1 MTSPYPAGRWAPSL
15 RGQSPLPKPY
25 THFERTP
32 ASDAVEPPEAHG
44 VARDGVKLMI
54 ATPRGIAHARF
65 TDLGEHLAPGD
76 LLVVN
81 NSATLPAAV
90 TGARAKRGPIAVHF
104 SAALDDHIWVVEL
117 RKATKATGHLPDV
130 EPGERI
136 SLPDGAALVVIGSY
150 PQAGVMGSRLW
161 TARLAIEGDVTSYL
175 DRHGRPIRYGYV
187 PRSWPLSSY
196 QTVFARRPGSAE
208 MASAARPFSV
218 ELVTSLVSAGI
229 VIAPITLHAGV
240 SSAEQGEP
248 PAAEP
253 FEVPPATAR
262 LTNMTRAAGGRV
274 IAVGT
279 TATRAVESAADP
291 DGTVHAAT
299 GWTDLVLESG
309 RPPRVVDGLI
319 TGWHDA
325 GASHLLLL
333 EAVAGRALVAAAYR
347 EAIAHGYLWHEF
359 GDSALLLPNP
369 PRSR

>member
-1 MTSPYPAGRWAPSL
+1 
-15 RGQSPLPKPY
+15 
-25 THFERTP
+25 
-32 ASDAVEPPEAHG
+32 
-44 VARDGVKLMI
+44 
-54 ATPRGIAHARF
+54 
-65 TDLGEHLAPGD
+65 
-76 LLVVN
+76 
-81 NSATLPAAV
+81 
-90 TGARAKRGPIAVHF
+90 
-104 SAALDDHIWVVEL
+104 
-117 RKATKATGHLPDV
+117 
-130 EPGERI
+130 
-136 SLPDGAALVVIGSY
+136 
-150 PQAGVMGSRLW
+150 MGSRLW

-262 LTNMTRAAGGRV
+262 LANMTRASGGRV

-333 EAVAGRALVAAAYR
+333 EAVAGPALVAAAYR